1 MTNIQPEP
9 LSQETEVFYWLDLAK
24 RILGGEITPDE
35 AQLALKTSVHYVA
48 APDVRNGPTP

>member
-1 MTNIQPEP
+1 MTTIQPEP
-9 LSQETEVFYWLDLAK
+9 LSQETEVFYWLNLAK